1 VRQLASRIALAFV
14 VAMLSSLPCAGAAT
28 HGRLITDAKYSIKF
42 YVPANWKHC
51 VVTTSDSGSAKIVV
65 QDESGNSIVGV
76 VAVLVVAGRSANAS
90 AIAAG
95 LLSSSSGVKVLGSS
109 VESFS
114 FGRAEQLRYSLV
126 ESGVRVFGIAESFY
140 QHKHTCIVAF
150 YSVTS
155 SANVAARSVVM
166 NSWGA

>member
-1 VRQLASRIALAFV
+1 MASRIALAFV
-14 VAMLSSLPCAGAAT
+14 VAMLALLPGAGAAA
-28 HGRLITDAKYSIKF
+28 HGRLITDATYSIEF
-42 YVPANWKHC
+42 YVPANWTHC
-51 VVTTSDSGSAKIVV
+51 VVTTSDSGSTKIAV
-65 QDESGNSIVGV
+65 QDESGKSIIGV
-76 VAVLVVAGRSANAS
+76 VAVLVVAGRSTNVS

-114 FGRAEQLRYSLV
+114 FGEAEQLRYSLV
-126 ESGVRVFGIAESFY
+126 ESGVRVYGIAESFY
-140 QHKHTCIVAF
+140 RLKHTYIVAF

-155 SANVAARSVVM
+155 SANVAVRAVVM